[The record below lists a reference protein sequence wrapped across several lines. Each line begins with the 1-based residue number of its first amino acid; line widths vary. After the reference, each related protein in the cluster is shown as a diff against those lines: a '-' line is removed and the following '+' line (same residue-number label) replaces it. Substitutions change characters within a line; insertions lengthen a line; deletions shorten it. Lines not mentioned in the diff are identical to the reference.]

1 MNYLYDN
8 DVLWKSY
15 AFKICGCKDL
25 AGDLVHEMYIKLH
38 KKTEINKGY
47 IYLTLKSLF
56 IDYLRKKIKTVSLD
70 ETMTVKD
77 INDSSLKI
85 DYGFHKGE
93 VYDSLSKL
101 KWFDREIL
109 KMTNEYSLRA
119 CESFTGV
126 NHVVLRYHKEKAL
139 NKLRK
144 LWKQ

>member
-1 MNYLYDN
+1 MSFLYDN

-25 AGDLVHEMYIKLH
+25 ANDLVHDMYIKLH
-38 KKTEINKGY
+38 EKTEINKGY

-56 IDYLRKKIKTVSLD
+56 IDHLRKNVKTISID
-70 ETMTVKD
+70 EAIEKRQIDCKT
-77 INDSSLKI
+77 SKI
-85 DYGFHKGE
+85 DKGYKKGE
-93 VYDSLSKL
+93 VYESLSKL

-109 KMTNEYSLRA
+109 KMTSEYSLRA

-126 NHVVLRYHKEKAL
+126 NHVLLRYHKEKAL

-144 LWKQ
+144 LWK